1 MLFFTSVDI
10 TYFQGIEEPISGG
23 EVRDTVDQF
32 RGVGSK
38 PDMYEEY
45 RKQMSGYHKSRNKRG
60 FD

>member
-1 MLFFTSVDI
+1 M
-10 TYFQGIEEPISGG
+10 
-23 EVRDTVDQF
+23 DQF